1 MAYSA
6 KDFFRNPLSL
16 KASVIWSGLGT
27 AILLTLAVI
36 MLAMFVA
43 TKANAQVFPG
53 QQPQNSFRVCGD
65 MTQMSERLRDKYGE
79 TIQMILPNAMSP
91 NVGGQTILTANIET
105 GTWSIVVIGPD
116 YPDLMCMI
124 QNGND
129 FDPSLFQINPPPDDW
144 AAEDEGDPT

>member
-6 KDFFRNPLSL
+6 KDFIRNPLSL
-16 KASVIWSGLGT
+16 KASVIWNLLWT
-27 AILLTLAVI
+27 MAIFAAFAA
-36 MLAMFVA
+36 MLILWAA
-43 TKANAQVFPG
+43 TPAKAQV
-53 QQPQNSFRVCGD
+53 PQNSFAVCD
-65 MTQMSERLRDKYGE
+65 NMQKMSERLRDKYGE
-79 TIQMILPNAMSP
+79 TIQMILPNAMLP
-91 NVGGQTILTANIET
+91 NVNGQTILTANIET